1 MATTSHGHHIPGTV
15 PDAERP
21 EKVMRCGGVHL
32 CKTCQSEAAQYHNTD
47 QKDIHMETAASTS
60 PVKTLDKRK
69 FVRRT
74 FEVEAVQVTEEN
86 FKEVAKWCGGRIV
99 TVQDLA
105 NEVVKEEVD
114 ESGKSLGSVERPSEK
129 HIAVEVARPL
139 NRRQTEAY
147 VGDWILFASNGFKV
161 YTSRPFRKNFVE
173 VNANSSD
180 DVKVAAELAA
190 ASEQDHEAQA
200 LIRRQAVIIGQKD
213 DLIQQ
218 LQNRLNEL
226 EPTTE
231 IMTSAVPAETT
242 Q

>member
-1 MATTSHGHHIPGTV
+1 
-15 PDAERP
+15 
-21 EKVMRCGGVHL
+21 
-32 CKTCQSEAAQYHNTD
+32 
-47 QKDIHMETAASTS
+47 MESAASTS
-60 PVKTLDKRK
+60 PAKPLDKRK

-105 NEVVKEEVD
+105 NAVVKEEV
-114 ESGKSLGSVERPSEK
+114 EERPAEK

-139 NRRQTEAY
+139 NRRQTQAY

-190 ASEQDHEAQA
+190 ASEHDHEAQA
-200 LIRRQAVIIGQKD
+200 LIRRQAVVIGQKD
-213 DLIQQ
+213 ELIQQ

-226 EPTTE
+226 DPTTE